1 MAWAIYVSIVL
12 VFSDCFERKGSE
24 ILKYYYLRCRKGYTQ
39 HAHMYSLSPPSLSL
53 FLSLPV
59 SLSFCETEF
68 YCCTPGWTGIHYV
81 IQTQLANLLPQPVEL
96 GIAGVSHHIQPIFS
110 SLKLRVFYLIYLFVG
125 GTCSGTGVEAKE

>member
-81 IQTQLANLLPQPVEL
+81 IQTQLANLLPQPVERWDCRCL
-96 GIAGVSHHIQPIFS
+96 SPHPAHIFFFKIESVLPYLS
-110 SLKLRVFYLIYLFVG
+110 VCWGHVFWYRCG
-125 GTCSGTGVEAKE
+125 G